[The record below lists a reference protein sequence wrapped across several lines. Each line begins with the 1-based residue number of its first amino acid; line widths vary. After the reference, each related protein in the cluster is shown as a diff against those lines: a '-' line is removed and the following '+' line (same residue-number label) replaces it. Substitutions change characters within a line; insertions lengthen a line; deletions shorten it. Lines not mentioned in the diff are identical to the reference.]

1 MENKGFSTHG
11 LDPQTATLMF
21 TVSGI
26 MAAISMP
33 IIGRMLDRFRSNLM
47 FAGGLLV
54 MSTSLSVGDVCRR
67 GLQRGDEAVFGINNG
82 VTMTYFSFF
91 ALLAENI
98 WEYPGNCI
106 DDHGRGLHRPHTL
119 GDSSGFHGKIILD
132 ACFCSAA

>member
-1 MENKGFSTHG
+1 MTLSEALRTPAFYILCSGLFSLSMLVTSLHLENKGILNRHG

-47 FAGGLLV
+47 FANGLLV
-54 MSTSLSVGDVCRR
+54 MSTSLLSVTFVEGIYSGVMYA
-67 GLQRGDEAVFGINNG
+67 AVFGINNG

-91 ALLAENI
+91 
-98 WEYPGNCI
+98 WPQFF
-106 DDHGRGLHRPHTL
+106 GRKH
-119 GDSSGFHGKIILD
+119 
-132 ACFCSAA
+132 